1 MNIIPISADD
11 HIWEH
16 PTTWTSR
23 VEARFQDRCP
33 QLRDIDGED
42 WWVYNDVPV
51 RKVGTGAAAL
61 IEGRGPVQRYFDAPE
76 AAYVPAARLQAMND
90 DGVAAQVLFPQAAGF
105 GGGPFVSTEGDP
117 DLRLACIRA
126 YNDWLTE
133 EWSDVSPRFVAQ
145 CLAPMWDVD
154 LAIAEVR
161 RAYDLGHRALVWTA
175 APHAYGFPHF
185 NDPYWDGL
193 WTTLQEL
200 DLPCCLHIG
209 SAKKEHAVWEEYSP
223 MRALSCSS
231 TMVINSNINVVAN
244 LLFSGVLDRFP
255 ELKFVSVESGLGWVP
270 YLLETADHQYEAQHL
285 WDEGMTMRPSEY
297 FRRNCYVNF
306 WFEAS
311 GIALR
316 HMIGVDNIMW
326 ESDFPHPTST
336 YPHSRKAIESS
347 LAEVPGRR
355 AEEDGG
361 DQRGPALPHRCR
373 VARPPGLVHLRR
385 LNEVRPTAG

>member
-1 MNIIPISADD
+1 MDIIPISADD

-23 VEARFQDRCP
+23 VEARFRDRCP
-33 QLRDIDGED
+33 QLRDVDGVD
-42 WWVYNDVPV
+42 WWVYNGEPV

-61 IEGRGPVQRYFDAPE
+61 IEGRGEVARYFDAPE
-76 AAYVPAARLQAMND
+76 AAYVPAARLAAMD
-90 DGVAAQVLFPQAAGF
+90 EDGVAAQVLFPQAAGF
-105 GGGPFVSTEGDP
+105 GGGPFVSTEGDV

-126 YNDWLTE
+126 YNDWLVE

-154 LAIAEVR
+154 LAVAEVR
-161 RAYDLGHRALVWTA
+161 RAHALGHRAVVWTA
-175 APHAYGFPHF
+175 GPQAYGFPHF
-185 NDPYWDGL
+185 NDPYWDAL
-193 WTTLQEL
+193 WGTLQEL
-200 DLPCCLHIG
+200 DMPCCLHIG
-209 SAKKEHAVWEEYSP
+209 SAKPTHQVWDQFPE
-223 MRALSCSS
+223 MRRLSVSS
-231 TMVINSNINVVAN
+231 TMIITSNVNVVAN

-255 ELKFVSVESGLGWVP
+255 ALKFVSVESGLGWVP

-285 WDEGMTMRPSEY
+285 WDDGMSMRPSEY

-316 HMIGVDNIMW
+316 HMIGIDNIMW

-347 LAEVPGRR
+347 LSGVPVDEQKKMVETNAARLFRIDVGSL
-355 AEEDGG
+355 D
-361 DQRGPALPHRCR
+361 LPVSCTY
-373 VARPPGLVHLRR
+373 VA
-385 LNEVRPTAG
+385 

>member
-1 MNIIPISADD
+1 MDIIPISADD

-23 VEARFQDRCP
+23 VEVRFRDRCP

-42 WWVYNDVPV
+42 WWVYNDEPV

-61 IEGRGPVQRYFDAPE
+61 IEGRGEVKRYFDAPPGAWE
-76 AAYVPAARLQAMND
+76 PSARLAAMNA

-105 GGGPFVSTEGDP
+105 GGGPFVSTEGDV

-126 YNDWLTE
+126 YNDWLVE
-133 EWSDVSPRFVAQ
+133 EWSSFSPRFVAQ

-154 LAIAEVR
+154 LAVAEVQ
-161 RAYDLGHRALVWTA
+161 RAHALGHRAVVWTA
-175 APHAYGFPHF
+175 GPQMYGFPHF
-185 NDPYWDGL
+185 NDPYWDPF
-193 WTTLQEL
+193 WATLRDL
-200 DLPCCLHIG
+200 DMPCCLHIG
-209 SAKKEHAVWEEYSP
+209 SAKKQHQVWEEFSP
-223 MRALSCSS
+223 MRALSASS
-231 TMVINSNINVVAN
+231 TMVINSNVNVIAN

-255 ELKFVSVESGLGWVP
+255 TLKFVSVESGLGWVP

-285 WDEGMTMRPSEY
+285 WDEGMSMRPSEY
-297 FRRNCYVNF
+297 FRSNCYVNF
-306 WFEAS
+306 WFEVS

-347 LAEVPGRR
+347 LAEVPADEQKKMVETNAARLFKIDV
-355 AEEDGG
+355 ASLE
-361 DQRGPALPHRCR
+361 LPDSCLY
-373 VARPPGLVHLRR
+373 VA
-385 LNEVRPTAG
+385 